1 MPERALFAESL
12 MRRAPKMAVEGVLAG
27 KAFFKATGGVL
38 AEWLRTV
45 EKLLFLVDRDNVPL
59 KVSLLCKG
67 FRTAWE
73 ITVFRA

>member
-1 MPERALFAESL
+1 
-12 MRRAPKMAVEGVLAG
+12 MRRAPKMAVESVLAG

-59 KVSLLCKG
+59 EVSLLCKG